1 MESMRTES
9 ADDEQAPMP
18 SAQVVS
24 KVLSENTSN
33 NTFLKNIGVPV
44 KSKKSETLAEKG
56 P

>member
-9 ADDEQAPMP
+9 ADDGQAPIP

-33 NTFLKNIGVPV
+33 NTFLKNTGVPV